1 MHISPKFAR
10 LFPVPVI
17 VLLLAVTPLMAGAG
31 VGNPNLSVI
40 AQPRLVITGD
50 PEDPSRNRPV
60 WDIGETEFVL
70 DDYLNPYVRGN
81 LTLAYAPE
89 EGLALEEGYFDVV
102 RGLPGTLN
110 LRVGQW
116 RSGFGKLNALH
127 PHVYPFA
134 ERFGV
139 LAAFLPGEEGL
150 NETGLQASLRLP
162 SPGDMA
168 LTASVDW
175 LQGDSFRRERDAT
188 DPETDPLSTTDAGDR
203 ADESRPAALA
213 RLSAF
218 APVGERSGLELGL
231 SATEGT
237 NNVAAGT
244 RTRVLGFDA
253 KAKLWNSER
262 SYLLLQGEALQLT
275 REDAGWDGFAYT
287 NDEVSP
293 WGWYLFADYNW
304 NQERRRLV
312 RALPAGWRGPGLEP
326 RGGPVRRLRGD
337 GGNHGAA
344 PGLASRT
351 DGSSRRRRGTGRH
364 RCRDAARHLVD
375 GPAQGTPVLGG
386 RHEVQQ
392 PAQGRPVR
400 PGGAGRHLLGIL
412 RGRR

>member
-17 VLLLAVTPLMAGAG
+17 VLLLATTPLTAGAG

-81 LTLAYAPE
+81 LTLAYTQE

-116 RSGFGKLNALH
+116 RSGFGKLNAMH

-304 NQERRRLV
+304 NQRWNAGASYERFQQDGVDPAWNRAVGLFAGFAVMEETTALRLDWRR
-312 RALPAGWRGPGLEP
+312 E
-326 RGGPVRRLRGD
+326 
-337 GGNHGAA
+337 
-344 PGLASRT
+344 
-351 DGSSRRRRGTGRH
+351 
-364 RCRDAARHLVD
+364 
-375 GPAQGTPVLGG
+375 QMGTPD
-386 RHEVQQ
+386 
-392 PAQGRPVR
+392 
-400 PGGAGRHLLGIL
+400 GAVEPDAIDVVTL
-412 RGRR
+412 RVIWSMGPHKAHQF

>member
-17 VLLLAVTPLMAGAG
+17 VLLLATTPLTAGAG

-81 LTLAYAPE
+81 LTLAYTQE

-116 RSGFGKLNALH
+116 RSGFGKLNAMH

-162 SPGDMA
+162 SPGDVA

-304 NQERRRLV
+304 NQRWNAGASYERFQQDGVDPAWNRAVGLFAGFAVMEETTALRLDWRR
-312 RALPAGWRGPGLEP
+312 E
-326 RGGPVRRLRGD
+326 
-337 GGNHGAA
+337 
-344 PGLASRT
+344 
-351 DGSSRRRRGTGRH
+351 
-364 RCRDAARHLVD
+364 
-375 GPAQGTPVLGG
+375 QMGTPD
-386 RHEVQQ
+386 
-392 PAQGRPVR
+392 
-400 PGGAGRHLLGIL
+400 GAVEPDAIDVVTL
-412 RGRR
+412 RVIWSMGPHKAHQF

>member
-17 VLLLAVTPLMAGAG
+17 VLLLATTPLTAGAG

-81 LTLAYAPE
+81 LTLAYTQE

-116 RSGFGKLNALH
+116 RSGFGKLNAMH

-304 NQERRRLV
+304 NQRWNAGASYERFQQDGVDPAWNRAVGLFAGFAVMEETTALRLDWRR
-312 RALPAGWRGPGLEP
+312 EQM
-326 RGGPVRRLRGD
+326 
-337 GGNHGAA
+337 GAA
-344 PGLASRT
+344 
-351 DGSSRRRRGTGRH
+351 DGAVEP
-364 RCRDAARHLVD
+364 DAIDVVTLRVIWSM
-375 GPAQGTPVLGG
+375 GPHKAHQF
-386 RHEVQQ
+386 
-392 PAQGRPVR
+392 
-400 PGGAGRHLLGIL
+400 
-412 RGRR
+412 